1 MKLTSTDRRII
12 EARILGVCLNE
23 LSDKDLRS
31 AIDQI
36 MLRGAAISGCPLPTT
51 EFFAEII
58 AEELIVFIQDFGYA
72 HLTLEEVLLALRLN
86 ANGGVKYSA
95 FQIEPIFFSGH
106 CFNVDYV
113 SKVLSNYITLRSYFE
128 RKIQN
133 HIDGY

>member
-1 MKLTSTDRRII
+1 MDKRII
-12 EARILGVCLNE
+12 DARVSNE
-23 LSDKDLRS
+23 SLSVLSERDLRA

-36 MLRGAAISGCPLPTT
+36 MLRGAAICGCPLPTT

-58 AEELIVFIQDFGYA
+58 AEELIVFIQDFGFS
-72 HLTLEEVLLALRLN
+72 HLTLAEVLLALRMN

-95 FQIEPIFFSGH
+95 FQIEPIFFTGH

-113 SKVLSNYITLRSYFE
+113 SKVLSNYLTLRSYFE